1 MRKTSENVKEV
12 CTEFSR
18 HSLQVHKFRFFST
31 KLQLKNVEKAA
42 NVAAAWRRRDG
53 VCDLRWCAETMRRKT
68 IFKICFSEGHLFM
81 HFLLC
86 FFSLPHLVGHRNCGR
101 SGRHHGQMLPGCR
114 NQRRYH
120 AWGSGQGL
128 LLFITCPWSTGMIP
142 ISKRNRILLGT
153 KILTHNSNGSL
164 VIRRTGG
171 LTQK

>member
-18 HSLQVHKFRFFST
+18 HSLQVHKFRFFQPNIHLKMSK
-31 KLQLKNVEKAA
+31 KLLMLLPHGAEEMEFVIC
-42 NVAAAWRRRDG
+42 VDVLRRCG
-53 VCDLRWCAETMRRKT
+53 VRQ
-68 IFKICFSEGHLFM
+68 FSKFASPKVT
-81 HFLLC
+81 FFPFTC